1 MCGITGIIH
10 KNKPQNYTES
20 LISMTQSMIDRGP
33 DDEGYMLFNDT
44 TTPYIGNDSIIKNY
58 NHIKSV
64 INQPFKVGFGF
75 RQLKIIDL
83 SNNSHQPMCDLE
95 KNFWV
100 IFNGEIYNYKE
111 IKIELK
117 KLGYQ
122 FFSNSDTEVV
132 LNAYKEWGENA
143 LNKFNGMFAIAIFDT
158 TKDEVFFARD
168 RIGIKP
174 FYYFQNDNC
183 LLFGSTI
190 KSIITSN
197 LYNPEINWDG
207 LSQNF
212 RFSIAQRP
220 TTSFKGIKSLKP
232 ACWMKYNLTTNT
244 LKIKQYWEI
253 PTNQQIHDLT
263 EKKAVDL
270 IEESL
275 YKAIKY
281 RLISDV
287 EVGSFMS
294 GGIDSTTISSIASK
308 INPTIKALTLGFNS
322 HEDFNEINEAKD
334 TATLN
339 NINHVISYAEPKDI
353 LNNIDEI
360 VSIYEEPYFGL
371 SANYVIANMAS
382 NNKLKV
388 VLNGLGGDEL
398 FGGYDV
404 YNKLSL
410 WSNLKNSHS
419 ILKFAPKF
427 HPKIKKAA
435 EISGYKSIDEFYSH
449 YYTNYNDNEISSL
462 FNQQSFST
470 KKTLSNNYNSTNLNF
485 SDDFEALS
493 FYNLKSYIGNHQM
506 RATDHCLMHFSIE
519 GRFPLLDHNFIETA
533 FKIPTKYKLHKNSQ
547 KYILKQVAKKHIAR
561 SCLTMNKKGLTLPLK
576 HWISSDL
583 EEFVNDHIVNL
594 KNRHIFN
601 NSEIDTIL
609 TSKNHYKIWQ
619 LVSTELWLNKFIS
632 TR

>member
-1 MCGITGIIH
+1 MCGITGVIN
-10 KNKPQNYTES
+10 KNKSQNYTEA
-20 LISMTQSMIDRGP
+20 LIAMTQSIIDRGP
-33 DDEGYMLFNDT
+33 DDEGYMLFNENT
-44 TTPYIGNDSIIKNY
+44 IPYIGNDSIIKNH
-58 NHIKSV
+58 NHIKSAV
-64 INQPFKVGFGF
+64 KQPFKVGFGF

-95 KNFWV
+95 KNFWIV
-100 IFNGEIYNYKE
+100 LNGEIYNYEE

-117 KLGYQ
+117 GLGHQ
-122 FFSNSDTEVV
+122 FFSTSDTEVA

-143 LNKFNGMFAIAIFDT
+143 LNKFNGMFALAIFDK
-158 TKDEVFFARD
+158 TKNEVFFARD
-168 RIGIKP
+168 RVGIKP
-174 FYYFQNDNC
+174 FYFYQNEDY

-190 KSIITSN
+190 KSIIASN
-197 LYNPEINWDG
+197 LYKAEINWEG

-232 ACWMKYNLTTNT
+232 GHWMKYNLTTNT
-244 LKIKQYWEI
+244 LQTKQYWEA
-253 PTNQQIHDLT
+253 PVNQQIQDLT
-263 EKKAVDL
+263 EKKAIEL

-275 YKAIKY
+275 YNAIKY
-281 RLISDV
+281 RLNADV

-308 INPTIKALTLGFNS
+308 INPTIKALTLGFDKY
-322 HEDFNEINEAKD
+322 EDFNEINEAKD
-334 TATLN
+334 TADLN
-339 NINHVISYAEPKDI
+339 NINQVISYAEPKDI

-360 VSIYEEPYFGL
+360 ISIYEEPYFGL

-404 YNKLSL
+404 YKKLAF
-410 WSNLKNSHS
+410 WSKLKKSHS
-419 ILKFAPKF
+419 VLKFAPKI
-427 HPKIKKAA
+427 HPKIKKVV
-435 EISGYKSIDEFYSH
+435 EISGYKNIDEFYSH

-462 FNQQSFST
+462 FNQQNFST
-470 KKTLSNNYNSTNLNF
+470 KDTLANYYNPSNLNF

-506 RATDHCLMHFSIE
+506 RTTDHCLMHFSIE

-547 KYILKQVAKKHIAR
+547 KYILKQVAKKHIAK
-561 SCLTMNKKGLTLPLK
+561 SCLNMNKKGLTLPLK
-576 HWISSDL
+576 HWISNDL
-583 EEFVNDHIVNL
+583 KEFVNDHIVNL
-594 KNRHIFN
+594 KNRNIFN
-601 NSEIDTIL
+601 NLEIDAIL
-609 TSKNHYKIWQ
+609 KTNNPHKIWQ
-619 LVSTELWLNKFIS
+619 LVSTELWLNKFIF